1 MDGGSMNGNNDEI
14 LKRLEKL
21 SSTLIADS
29 MKFENIMNHRLKPVN
44 FQEPLVGQART
55 VSLYP
60 GDNLYLHLG
69 IYEAKPGE
77 ILIVEGKDSTTSAY
91 MGNLM
96 AAAAEKLGIK
106 GIIIDGLI
114 RDKKELES
122 MNIQIYANGFIP
134 KGPRKNG
141 PGAFDI
147 PIQCGGVLVNPY
159 DFVVAD
165 EDGIAI
171 IPYKKAEE
179 FIVKAEEK
187 LIYEEKR
194 LNTIMS
200 FSLDQG
206 YDKSTIEPSWLREN
220 IENQ

>member
-1 MDGGSMNGNNDEI
+1 MNSNNDEI

-29 MKFENIMNHRLKPVN
+29 MKFENVMHHRLKPVN
-44 FQEPLVGQART
+44 FQETLVGQART

-60 GDNLYLHLG
+60 GDNLFLHYG
-69 IYEAKPGE
+69 IYESKPGE

-114 RDKKELES
+114 RDKKDLES
-122 MNIQIYANGFIP
+122 MDIQIYANGFIP

-147 PIQCGGVLVNPY
+147 PIQCGGVIVNPY

-171 IPYKKAEE
+171 IPYLKAEE

-194 LNTIMS
+194 LETIMS
-200 FSLDQG
+200 FSSDQE